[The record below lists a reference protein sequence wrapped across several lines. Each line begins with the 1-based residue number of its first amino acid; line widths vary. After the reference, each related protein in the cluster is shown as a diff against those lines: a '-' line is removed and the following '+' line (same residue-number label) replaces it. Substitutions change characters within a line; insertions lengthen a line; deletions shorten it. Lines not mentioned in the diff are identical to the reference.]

1 MTQHFTKWHPFVRY
15 SLRTKINFEWKTKT
29 KSFKTKISLPFDV
42 LKYFGTHSQSKRI
55 TLGIEG
61 DQYVQIDQN
70 AWISPDSHWIWF
82 PMFNVESQK
91 NSFYARSWDKSFV
104 HCWYFFVC
112 LGMRGKREQKWIENS
127 KKNFFVFVK

>member
-91 NSFYARSWDKSFV
+91 KLFLYSIMRQIIRSLLIFLCYAL
-104 HCWYFFVC
+104 VC
-112 LGMRGKREQKWIENS
+112 VANVS
-127 KKNFFVFVK
+127 KNELKIPKKTSLFL